1 MRKIKYM
8 FLLMT
13 IIILIIP
20 IICFNFK
27 ADSISKIDNRKL
39 ADIPQ
44 KQAFD
49 DYLKSWD
56 TYLNDRIG
64 HRDTIITQY
73 TKLNDFFFH
82 ELIHPSYQYGK
93 DGHIFRKLNQP
104 FHDYEYMDSFM
115 QTVVK
120 LNHYC
125 EQRNIP
131 FLFVLNPGK
140 DTIYPQYLP
149 NGYNYINY
157 RLDYLYKLLKLYNIP
172 YVDNVG
178 YLNEIAKKEQ
188 IFNVKYDAGHW
199 NDLGAYYGI
208 NHILEAL
215 SEQFTNLSV
224 NTPDMFLIGTKHAS
238 ALPVSNF
245 EIDEIIPHYQLKD
258 SVRMQFQS
266 LNEEYKNIPL
276 DDAHQTF
283 SYNFNRLSNNKLRG
297 MYFQGSYLNTRAEM
311 LWPSVEECINI
322 HAYENVID
330 FDYYI
335 NLFQPDFVVFETVEY
350 TVIDSYYNKQ
360 RMTEKSYQP
369 ALDVAKAK
377 RLENKEIQIVKQ
389 GGFSRISVKSEK
401 KDYAYMKMGN
411 QVYDLF
417 WDSEENKYYVDVRNS
432 MLAED
437 YEIWIMRK

>member
-1 MRKIKYM
+1 
-8 FLLMT
+8 
-13 IIILIIP
+13 
-20 IICFNFK
+20 
-27 ADSISKIDNRKL
+27 
-39 ADIPQ
+39 
-44 KQAFD
+44 
-49 DYLKSWD
+49 
-56 TYLNDRIG
+56 
-64 HRDTIITQY
+64 
-73 TKLNDFFFH
+73 
-82 ELIHPSYQYGK
+82 
-93 DGHIFRKLNQP
+93 
-104 FHDYEYMDSFM
+104 
-115 QTVVK
+115 
-120 LNHYC
+120 
-125 EQRNIP
+125 
-131 FLFVLNPGK
+131 
-140 DTIYPQYLP
+140 
-149 NGYNYINY
+149 
-157 RLDYLYKLLKLYNIP
+157 
-172 YVDNVG
+172 
-178 YLNEIAKKEQ
+178 
-188 IFNVKYDAGHW
+188 
-199 NDLGAYYGI
+199 
-208 NHILEAL
+208 
-215 SEQFTNLSV
+215 
-224 NTPDMFLIGTKHAS
+224 
-238 ALPVSNF
+238 
-245 EIDEIIPHYQLKD
+245 
-258 SVRMQFQS
+258 
-266 LNEEYKNIPL
+266 
-276 DDAHQTF
+276 
-283 SYNFNRLSNNKLRG
+283 